1 MQILGDFLWA
11 MLRDGGIFCFYET
24 LPFSTPDTKMIII
37 IIRII
42 SARSGLAKGFLL
54 KTLYQWHWISS
65 ALCLMG
71 MLLFSVTG
79 ITLNHASQIEAAPRV
94 TSQKAQIPVSLQQQL
109 TQLAL
114 RYDGKTAPLP
124 SVVQQWLAK
133 NQSIPLSSSQEAE
146 WSLEEVY
153 LPLPRAGGDA
163 WLRFSL
169 TDSSFEYELTDRG
182 WISFANDLHKGRN
195 TGVAWA
201 WFIDVFAV
209 ACLLFS
215 LTGLLILKFHA
226 ANRPLVWPIVGLGVL
241 LPALLV
247 ILFVH

>member
-1 MQILGDFLWA
+1 
-11 MLRDGGIFCFYET
+11 
-24 LPFSTPDTKMIII
+24 MIII
-37 IIRII
+37 IIWCL
-42 SARSGLAKGFLL
+42 AERSGLAKGFLL

-71 MLLFSVTG
+71 MLLFSITG
-79 ITLNHASQIEAAPRV
+79 ITLNHASQIEATPRV
-94 TSQKAQIPVSLQQQL
+94 TSQKAQIPVSVAA
-109 TQLAL
+109 TINAVSHTL
-114 RYDGKTAPLP
+114 RWQNCAFTICR
-124 SVVQQWLAK
+124 STMVSK
-133 NQSIPLSSSQEAE
+133 NQSISLSSSQEAE

-153 LPLPRAGGDA
+153 LPMPRAGGDA

-169 TDSSFEYELTDRG
+169 NDNLFEYELTDRG